1 MASFISVESSST
13 LSSGGAKRV
22 VVLVQSGD
30 ARRRLRDTNAS
41 IVLRSSNSQVT
52 ATSAR
57 SHDQCVD
64 STQVLKRLQ

>member
-1 MASFISVESSST
+1 MASLISVESSST

-22 VVLVQSGD
+22 VVLVLSGE
-30 ARRRLRDTNAS
+30 ARRRLRDTSAS

-64 STQVLKRLQ
+64 SKRVLKPLQ